1 MANTT
6 NFNWETPDD
15 TDLVKDGAAAIRTL
29 GSSIDTSLVDLKG
42 GTTGQV
48 LSKATNTDMDFT
60 WVAQDDSNA
69 IQNAIV
75 DAKGDLVA
83 ATANDTP
90 ARLAVGTNGQV
101 LTADSTAATGLA
113 WASSSGE
120 YAAGKNKIINGD
132 FGVWQRGTSFTNPA
146 DGTYIVD
153 RWVVDSGGGTN
164 STITRQTT
172 GAPKGT
178 RYIARIAQTGTAN
191 KTIAQLLETSTSAF
205 LWGQTVVASVYL
217 RRNATQTGDLGLTV
231 YKSATTDAS
240 RGATWTSI
248 GSVSATNANL
258 PTGTTSADWYRASV
272 SFSVPNDGTANS
284 IKLTV
289 GDVSNNPNG
298 AYWEISNVQL
308 EIGSTATSFQSAT
321 GTIQGE
327 LAACQRYYYR
337 TTADASNTSAKF
349 GNGSPQSATTGY
361 ASVVNPVPLRVPAT
375 SIDFANLAY
384 INFGLSTFAASGL
397 VLAGGSQSPTMS
409 FFQFTSS
416 GMTAG
421 QFGWIQSNSSSSGYI
436 GFSAEL

>member
-29 GSSIDTSLVDLKG
+29 GSAIDTSLVDLKG

-75 DAKGDLVA
+75 DAKGDLIA

-101 LTADSTAATGLA
+101 LTADSTASTGLA
-113 WASSSGE
+113 WATPSTGSQFV
-120 YAAGKNKIINGD
+120 AGKNKIINGD
-132 FGVWQRGTSFTNPA
+132 FGVWQRGTTFTNPS

-172 GAPKGT
+172 GAPAST
-178 RYIARIAQTGTAN
+178 RYIARIAQTATAN
-191 KTIAQLLETSTSAF
+191 KTIAQLLETSTTAF

-217 RRNATQTGDLGLTV
+217 RRNATQTGDVGLNV
-231 YKSATTDAS
+231 YKSSTVDAS

-248 GSVSATNANL
+248 GSVTVSNATL
-258 PTGTTSADWYRASV
+258 PTGTTSADWYRATV

-284 IKLTV
+284 LKFTV
-289 GDVSNNPNG
+289 GDAANNPNG
-298 AYWEISNVQL
+298 AYWEMANAQL
-308 EIGSTATSFQSAT
+308 EIGSTATSFQTAT
-321 GTIQGE
+321 GSVQGE
-327 LAACQRYYYR
+327 LAACQRYYWRQPLGNNNSYLGIGTGFSTTVALITCYSPVQMR
-337 TTADASNTSAKF
+337 TIPTVIDYSTLAVSDSVSGAALTALAFNNAGTSTI
-349 GNGSPQSATTGY
+349 GLTAT
-361 ASVVNPVPLRVPAT
+361 V
-375 SIDFANLAY
+375 
-384 INFGLSTFAASGL
+384 ASGL
-397 VLAGGSQSPTMS
+397 TQYRPYVLKEN
-409 FFQFTSS
+409 
-416 GMTAG
+416 
-421 QFGWIQSNSSSSGYI
+421 NSSSAYV
-436 GFSAEL
+436 GFGAEL